1 MKNTALSTH
10 CCALGSDLC
19 PCVLST
25 LDECLVCSHLQGG
38 SLCDCSWG
46 KYCVYINYIHDRKSV
61 PGAEGLLLVP
71 LRVIRMAPYGSH
83 IFFSAP
89 KSLVDSVKPLHYLYL
104 KRERKGGKPVPAVI
118 LETYPAH
125 GVISVA
131 VNGRVKTIDGPVAN
145 PSTLYPLPAEE
156 KAVGGLDRLA
166 GISGERMLL
175 AAGDF
180 GQLLVYTL
188 IKNYF
193 PPVNHLTVLV
203 KDSYP
208 IAQKLKKLGV
218 RCLVEDGIPALDKS
232 QVDIVVSLGR
242 DSYHRRVTETIG
254 LSGIPHLALSINWL
268 P

>member
-10 CCALGSDLC
+10 CGALGSDLC

-25 LDECLVCSHLQGG
+25 LGECLVCSHLQGG
-38 SLCDCSWG
+38 ELCDCSWG

-61 PGAEGLLLVP
+61 PGAGGLLLVP
-71 LRVIRMAPYGSH
+71 LRVIKMSPYGSH

-89 KSLVDSVKPLHYLYL
+89 DSLINSVKPLHYLYL
-104 KRERKGGKPVPAVI
+104 KRERKGGKPVPGVI
-118 LETYPAH
+118 LETYPDH

-131 VNGRVKTIDGPVAN
+131 VNGRIKTADGPVAN
-145 PSTLYPLPAEE
+145 PSTLYPLPGEE
-156 KAVGGLDRLA
+156 AAVGGLDRLA

-203 KDSYP
+203 KDSFP

-218 RCLVEDGIPALDKS
+218 HCLVADEIPALDKN

-242 DSYHRRVTETIG
+242 DSYHRRVTEVLG
-254 LSGIPHLALSINWL
+254 LSGIPHLALKINWL